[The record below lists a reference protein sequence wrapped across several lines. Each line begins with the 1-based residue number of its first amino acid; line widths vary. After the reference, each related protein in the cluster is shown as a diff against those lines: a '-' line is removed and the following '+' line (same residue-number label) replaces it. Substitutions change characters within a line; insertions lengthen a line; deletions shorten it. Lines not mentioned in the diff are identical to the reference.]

1 MGPDTVLLAGDRYRV
16 SLAEDRPGRT
26 FRATLLVYAPLD

>member
-16 SLAEDRPGRT
+16 SLAEERPGRT
-26 FRATLLVYAPLD
+26 FQATLLVYSQID